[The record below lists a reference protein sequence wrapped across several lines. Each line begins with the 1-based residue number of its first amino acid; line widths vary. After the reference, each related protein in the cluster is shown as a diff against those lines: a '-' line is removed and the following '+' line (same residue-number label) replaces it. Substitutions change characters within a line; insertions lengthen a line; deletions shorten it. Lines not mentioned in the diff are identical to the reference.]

1 VHSDAD
7 IVIASVCMWEARKKI
22 IERQKEKKISITE
35 LLIYIVLSLFLLFDV
50 DAITSIGARK
60 RSHP

>member
-1 VHSDAD
+1 
-7 IVIASVCMWEARKKI
+7 MWEARKKI

>member
-35 LLIYIVLSLFLLFDV
+35 LLIYIVLSLSSSCLMSMQSPV
-50 DAITSIGARK
+50 
-60 RSHP
+60 